1 MKKGNLL
8 PKEKTDKVAHS
19 AKECAYLAVFVAVT
33 IALQA
38 LLAVVPG
45 LELVTVMFVAYSFTM
60 GAKRGVVAAVAF
72 SLLRQIVFGIYPK
85 VLVLYLLYFPLL
97 AFCFGCLGK
106 RLNPVKG
113 LVWLVLVAC
122 LCTLCFTLTDNVLTP
137 WWLGYS
143 ARDAKLYFMASLP
156 FMIPQVISTAV
167 SVAVLFVPLYKVFD
181 GIKRKI

>member
-72 SLLRQIVFGIYPK
+72 SLLRQFLFGIYPK
-85 VLVLYLLYFPLL
+85 VLVLYLLYFPLR
-97 AFCFGCLGK
+97 K
-106 RLNPVKG
+106 RL
-113 LVWLVLVAC
+113 
-122 LCTLCFTLTDNVLTP
+122 
-137 WWLGYS
+137 
-143 ARDAKLYFMASLP
+143 
-156 FMIPQVISTAV
+156 
-167 SVAVLFVPLYKVFD
+167 
-181 GIKRKI
+181 